1 MGEKVESVFLTVR
14 MKQSE
19 LDGFRQH
26 CQNVLERRHSEVVRE
41 MITALMDGRLKIEP
55 TEAQK
60 ELYK

>member
-14 MKQSE
+14 MKQPE
-19 LDGFRQH
+19 LEDFRQH